1 MPDIDEGL
9 GVGEGFGAK
18 ESEDRA
24 AVDADVAGV
33 EEGGEEGIEVAFV
46 VIGAWVS
53 LFDERAFWGTIPV
66 AAPGIICPGEAEGE
80 IGFFGGED
88 FVEGAFED
96 ASAGEP
102 IVPVAEGFH
111 AGGASEIGLG
121 GARFG
126 DAEVIEAEVGG
137 ESGLVVI
144 GEEGF
149 RFGDIGPFGEACA
162 PPLAIFG
169 DGVELGEV
177 ESDESWFTH
186 GEGSG
191 AELEIFLR
199 PRRG

>member
-1 MPDIDEGL
+1 MPEIDEGL

-18 ESEDRA
+18 ESEDGA
-24 AVDADVAGV
+24 AVDAEVAGV

-53 LFDERAFWGTIPV
+53 LFDERAFWGTVPV
-66 AAPGIICPGEAEGE
+66 AAPGIVCPSEAEGE

-88 FVEGAFED
+88 FIEGAFED
-96 ASAGEP
+96 ASTGEP
-102 IVPVAEGFH
+102 VVPVAEGFD
-111 AGGASEIGLG
+111 AGSASEIGLG
-121 GARFG
+121 GAGFG

-137 ESGLVVI
+137 ESGLVVM
-144 GEEGF
+144 GEEGLG
-149 RFGDIGPFGEACA
+149 FGDIGPFGEAWA
-162 PPLAIFG
+162 PPLIIFG

>member
-1 MPDIDEGL
+1 MPEIDEGL

-53 LFDERAFWGTIPV
+53 LFDERAFWGTVPV
-66 AAPGIICPGEAEGE
+66 AAPGIVCPSEAEGE

-88 FVEGAFED
+88 FIEGAFED
-96 ASAGEP
+96 ASTGEP
-102 IVPVAEGFH
+102 VVPVAEGFD
-111 AGGASEIGLG
+111 AGSASEIGLG
-121 GARFG
+121 GAGFG

-137 ESGLVVI
+137 ESGLVVMR
-144 GEEGF
+144 EEGLG
-149 RFGDIGPFGEACA
+149 FGDIGPFGEAWA
-162 PPLAIFG
+162 PPLIIFG